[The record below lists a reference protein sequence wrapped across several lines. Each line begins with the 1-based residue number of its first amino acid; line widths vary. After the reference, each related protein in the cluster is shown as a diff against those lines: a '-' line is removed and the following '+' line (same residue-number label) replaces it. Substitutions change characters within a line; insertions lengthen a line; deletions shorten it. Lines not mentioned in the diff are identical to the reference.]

1 MAITKY
7 HNITGSTG
15 VTVQLIAPGSKVNS
29 LGSILVT
36 NIHNTAAATVSLFI
50 EDSPTASASKTF
62 TIVNKVILPAGTA
75 LLLDEPSILDFDNLS
90 STSFGLYIT
99 VGSSDTVDVTLG
111 L

>member
-1 MAITKY
+1 MAITKH

-36 NIHNTAAATVSLFI
+36 NIHDTAVATVTLFI
-50 EDSPTASASKTF
+50 EDSPTATASKTF
-62 TIVNKVILPAGTA
+62 TIVNKVLVPSGSS

-99 VGSSDTVDVTLG
+99 VESSDTVDVTLG

>member
-1 MAITKY
+1 MAVKKH

-15 VTVQLIAPGSKVNS
+15 VTVELIAPGSKVNS
-29 LGSILVT
+29 LGSILVA
-36 NIHNTAAATVSLFI
+36 NIHDTAAATVSLFI

-62 TIVNKVILPAGTA
+62 TIVHKVIIPSGSA
-75 LLLDEPSILDFDNLS
+75 LLLDEPSILVFDNLS